1 MYVAIQQAGDNMA
14 VFRLDYPSF
23 GPNSMTRILTY
34 KGNAFP
40 RNRNRESWKYLP
52 GLNANPAAAAYDD
65 IRRFSA
71 HGDIDE

>member
-1 MYVAIQQAGDNMA
+1 MATFCLDN
-14 VFRLDYPSF
+14 PSF
-23 GPNSMTRILTY
+23 GSYGMTRILTY

-40 RNRNRESWKYLP
+40 NNRNGCSWENFP

-65 IRRFSA
+65 ICRFSA

>member
-1 MYVAIQQAGDNMA
+1 
-14 VFRLDYPSF
+14 
-23 GPNSMTRILTY
+23 MTRILTY

-40 RNRNRESWKYLP
+40 RNRNRESWEYLP
-52 GLNANPAAAAYDD
+52 GLNANPAAAAYYD